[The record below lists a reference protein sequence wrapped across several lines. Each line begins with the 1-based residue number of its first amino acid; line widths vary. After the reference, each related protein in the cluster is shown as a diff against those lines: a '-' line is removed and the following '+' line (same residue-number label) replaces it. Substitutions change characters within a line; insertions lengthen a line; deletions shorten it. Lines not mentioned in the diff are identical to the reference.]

1 MRIIKKRGMASSFF
15 INIIIL
21 LFFIMPGCFGEMIL
35 KSPDEKLPL
44 KNFFILESEYHPG
57 WLITTELSS
66 AFIPYNY
73 SILPVN
79 LKTSKRMYTFR
90 GSFYLNLS
98 LSGSI
103 LSLYLGPS
111 GYPYDVYLNG
121 KKILSRG
128 NHIGIYQP
136 TSYETLSIQL
146 NNEQLRYGNTP
157 NEIAV
162 QAFPFDERD
171 PFEAPVLSS
180 ENNTARM
187 AFIRNIFNVHFI
199 QASFIIGILIGLYFL
214 FHFSARRFKDRHYL
228 YFALMCFFFSFS
240 YFNIS
245 FNYNLVDEVFLEKIS
260 RCSFPLAT
268 LFLTLFIREF
278 TKLAKKFWVFGII
291 TIPSFITAIY
301 PFFQNTK
308 SAIDNFF
315 NQTVTNFIIT
325 PLLLFSI
332 IMLIISYVKTRKKE
346 YLIIMAAFFF
356 NIGAS
361 LHDIYYVN
369 IHNSPFCWLV
379 PYSYMMLVISIFIV
393 LAIEESSIY
402 TESLKSA
409 DEISHKNKS
418 MKEILQKIELVSGNL
433 VHSSRNLEDNIGTAI
448 SVIMNSSKNNKA
460 ISGQLIS
467 QLQEIEKV
475 TSQIAL
481 RMETAVDKI
490 PKAISN
496 QTAVVEETNRTVTSM
511 NTHIDKIQQST
522 IQTNDIAQ
530 ELSRIATDS
539 KDIVLKS
546 KNSISQVA
554 ENSKFISEVLQNIQE
569 IVEESN
575 FLSINASIESA
586 HAGEAGKGFSI
597 LANEIREL
605 ANKSRERLEMSQS
618 RLKQMISFINESLML
633 SEQVTNQLLTI
644 IENTQSSAAM
654 ISNITA
660 LMNEHKAESNA
671 ILEGSGILLKD
682 TLSIKNMTDDDQ
694 RENEKLQKTL
704 LSLKKSFE
712 DMANLLRGQTES
724 ESDIRDAIDHIK
736 EVLTENLKTIDI
748 LKETVMIAADNKSA

>member
-1 MRIIKKRGMASSFF
+1 MTLIKRTKASSFF
-15 INIIIL
+15 ISIIFLIFIL
-21 LFFIMPGCFGEMIL
+21 PDCFGEMIL
-35 KSPDEKLPL
+35 KSPGEKLNL
-44 KNFFILESEYHPG
+44 TNFFILESEYHPG
-57 WLITTELSS
+57 WYLTSDLSS
-66 AFIPYNY
+66 VGFKPYLFN
-73 SILPVN
+73 SLPVT
-79 LKTSKRMYTFR
+79 LKGIRRMYTFR
-90 GSFYLNLS
+90 GNFYIDPS
-98 LSGSI
+98 LQNTPF
-103 LSLYLGPS
+103 SLYLGPS
-111 GYPYDVYLNG
+111 SYPYDIYLNG
-121 KKILSRG
+121 KKILIRG
-128 NHIGIYQP
+128 NPGIFYQS
-136 TSYETLSIQL
+136 TFYDTIDIQINGEFL
-146 NNEQLRYGNTP
+146 HYGKIP

-162 QAFPFDERD
+162 QAYTIDETA
-171 PFEAPVLSS
+171 PLEAPVFSS
-180 ENNTARM
+180 EKMIARM
-187 AFIRNIFNVHFI
+187 VFFRNLFNVYFI
-199 QASFIIGILIGLYFL
+199 QASCVIGILIGLYFL
-214 FHFSARRFKDRHYL
+214 FHFAARRFKDNHYL

-240 YFNIS
+240 YFNNAFTYIS
-245 FNYNLVDEVFLEKIS
+245 ADEILFEKIS
-260 RCSFPLAT
+260 CFSFPFT
-268 LFLTLFIREF
+268 VLFLTLFIREF
-278 TKLAKKFWVFGII
+278 TKLAKKFWII
-291 TIPSFITAIY
+291 IILCIPPVLSAVYIL
-301 PFFQNTK
+301 QQKTK
-308 SAIDNFF
+308 SSIDSFF
-315 NQTVTNFIIT
+315 YSIMTNFYFT
-325 PLLLFSI
+325 PLLLFCLI
-332 IMLIISYVKTRKKE
+332 LLIISYIKKRKKE
-346 YLIIMAAFFF
+346 YFIILAGFII

-361 LHDIYYVN
+361 IHDMIFVM
-369 IHNSPFCWLV
+369 SSATPFCWLV